1 MSSQHVRSRWA
12 AGRPARLAWATMAD
26 PQLVDLAAS
35 TGHFDAVVLDM
46 QHGTFDR
53 IEVADTVRVLGR
65 WPVSVLVRIAS
76 ADPDLIGWVLDAGVD
91 GVIVAMCESATDA
104 ERIVSS
110 VRYAPDGRRSVGV
123 FRVHAAGHDA
133 LAAANEAI
141 VLPMVESADG
151 LANAA
156 AIASVPGVDGLFI
169 GPGDLG
175 QSLGHGLGQNRTE
188 PAMLDAFARVRAAA
202 RQAGGRCGIFAV
214 SADYARQCA
223 DEGYDLVVPWVDVTA
238 ITAALA
244 TTRVP

>member
-1 MSSQHVRSRWA
+1 MGSECVRNRWA
-12 AGRPARLAWATMAD
+12 DGKPARLAWATMAD
-26 PQLVDLAAS
+26 PQLVDLVVA
-35 TGHFDAVVLDM
+35 TGNFDAVVLDM

-53 IEVADTVRVLGR
+53 VEVADTVRVLGR

-91 GVIVAMCESATDA
+91 GVIVAMCESAAEA
-104 ERIVSS
+104 ERIVAS
-110 VRYAPDGRRSVGV
+110 VRYAPGGRRSVGV
-123 FRVHAAGHDA
+123 FRVHPAGHDA
-133 LAAANEAI
+133 LATADRVI

-156 AIASVPGVDGLFI
+156 AIAAVPGVDGLFI

-188 PAMLDAFARVRAAA
+188 PAMVDAFERVRAAA
-202 RQAGGRCGIFAV
+202 RQADKRCGIFAV

-223 DEGYDLVVPWVDVTA
+223 DEGYDLVVPWVDATA

-244 TTRVP
+244 DTFVP